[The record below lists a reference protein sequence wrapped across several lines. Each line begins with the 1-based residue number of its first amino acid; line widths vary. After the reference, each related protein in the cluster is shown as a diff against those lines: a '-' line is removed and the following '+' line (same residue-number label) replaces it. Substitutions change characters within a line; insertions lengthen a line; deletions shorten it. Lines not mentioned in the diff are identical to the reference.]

1 MLSVRTTVRID
12 DDLYR
17 CVKARAATEGRTV
30 AAVLEDAVRIG
41 MTTDQRAASERFRVR
56 AHGSG
61 GVLPGVDLASNP
73 AVREVLDQGVGLEQ
87 MR

>member
-1 MLSVRTTVRID
+1 MLPVRTTVHID

-17 CVKARAATEGRTV
+17 RVEARAPIEGRTV
-30 AAVLEDAVRIG
+30 AAVLVDAVRIG
-41 MTTDQRAASERFRVR
+41 PTTGQRAAPERFEVP

-61 GVLPGVDLASNP
+61 GVVPGLDLASNA